1 MVLYILNDNKEPVPC
16 DVYLWAAWRIEN
28 EGSMRVARTEFTNGR
43 TVSTVFLGVDHN
55 YFGKG
60 PPILFET
67 VVFASGKPEGE
78 YTQRY
83 ATWAEA
89 EVGHMEIVELFTS
102 KGHVNA
108 R

>member
-1 MVLYILNDNKEPVPC
+1 MMVLYILNDNKEPVPC

-28 EGSMRVARTEFTNGR
+28 EGSMRVARTELGSDTV
-43 TVSTVFLGVDHN
+43 VSTVFLGVNHN

-67 VVFASGKPEGE
+67 MVFVDGE
-78 YTQRY
+78 AEDKHTRCY
-83 ATWAEA
+83 ATWAES
-89 EVGHMEIVELFTS
+89 EVGHMETVESFTT
-102 KGHVNA
+102 HA